1 MKKLLLM
8 LMMIVPF
15 AHAMYAGNYK
25 NFKVAVYVMVS
36 EVNRMG
42 DRSQLEKT
50 WTEYTKNLKVDKVYL
65 ETFRDMVFVDEKAL
79 QTAISFFRE
88 KGVEVSGGITY
99 NAGGGNR
106 MRWESFCYSNPVHRK
121 LIKETAELTA
131 RYFNEFVLDDYYF
144 TNCKC
149 DLCIEAKGDQSWS
162 GFRTKLLDDAAK
174 DLIVGPAHKIN
185 PACRVIVKYPN
196 WYEHFQGLGFDLE
209 HGPYTFDGVYT
220 GTETRNPQGE
230 QHLQPYES
238 YSIVRYFN
246 NLRPGYNFGGWV
258 DTGSM
263 LYFDMFPEQL
273 WMTLLAKAPEITL
286 FNYGSMS
293 RPFREMSRPW
303 ENRETSFNLEK
314 MKEESV
320 LRGISSPT
328 WGRVAEYAYEEVDK
342 ILGQLGN
349 PKGIKSYKPFHSIG
363 EDFLQNYMGMAG
375 IPVEIVPE
383 FPEDEQ
389 LVILTEQA
397 KFDPGILLKMKNHMR
412 AGKDIL
418 ITSGLFRALQDKGI
432 KDIVEMEYTD
442 RKADVD
448 TILVS
453 TRRSPAVAK
462 TTIKIPQMTYMTNDS
477 WEDIS
482 TLDYGNGWPMLQQ
495 IAYSKGNMFIWVVPE
510 NFSHI
515 YALPDLALNR
525 LRNILSRDVKVH
537 IEGPAQIALFTYD
550 NNTFVVESFLDNPV
564 TITLVT
570 EESKS
575 IMDLKSKQVFSGEST
590 QNEKIY
596 GREGNNIT
604 RYQVTI
610 EPHSFRGFKIT
621 L

>member
-1 MKKLLLM
+1 
-8 LMMIVPF
+8 
-15 AHAMYAGNYK
+15 
-25 NFKVAVYVMVS
+25 
-36 EVNRMG
+36 
-42 DRSQLEKT
+42 
-50 WTEYTKNLKVDKVYL
+50 
-65 ETFRDMVFVDEKAL
+65 
-79 QTAISFFRE
+79 
-88 KGVEVSGGITY
+88 
-99 NAGGGNR
+99 
-106 MRWESFCYSNPVHRK
+106 
-121 LIKETAELTA
+121 
-131 RYFNEFVLDDYYF
+131 
-144 TNCKC
+144 
-149 DLCIEAKGDQSWS
+149 
-162 GFRTKLLDDAAK
+162 
-174 DLIVGPAHKIN
+174 
-185 PACRVIVKYPN
+185 
-196 WYEHFQGLGFDLE
+196 
-209 HGPYTFDGVYT
+209 
-220 GTETRNPQGE
+220 
-230 QHLQPYES
+230 
-238 YSIVRYFN
+238 
-246 NLRPGYNFGGWV
+246 
-258 DTGSM
+258 
-263 LYFDMFPEQL
+263 
-273 WMTLLAKAPEITL
+273 
-286 FNYGSMS
+286 
-293 RPFREMSRPW
+293 
-303 ENRETSFNLEK
+303 
-314 MKEESV
+314 
-320 LRGISSPT
+320 
-328 WGRVAEYAYEEVDK
+328 
-342 ILGQLGN
+342 
-349 PKGIKSYKPFHSIG
+349 
-363 EDFLQNYMGMAG
+363 
-375 IPVEIVPE
+375 
-383 FPEDEQ
+383 
-389 LVILTEQA
+389 
-397 KFDPGILLKMKNHMR
+397 MKNHMR

-453 TRRSPAVAK
+453 TRRIPAVAK